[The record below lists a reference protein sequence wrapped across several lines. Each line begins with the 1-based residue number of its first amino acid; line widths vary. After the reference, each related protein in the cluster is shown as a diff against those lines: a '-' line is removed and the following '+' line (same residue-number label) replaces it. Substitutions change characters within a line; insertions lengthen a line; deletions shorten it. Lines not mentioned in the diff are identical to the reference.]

1 MKIKVMFRS
10 IKFKSVETLNFIA
23 WKEKYHINQGANTK
37 ITSCYAIQ
45 CFCPGVEIRTLS
57 HFGTSSQLFLKM
69 PVCSVSNDTLLT
81 GHVAFIILQ
90 MSDFSRLA
98 LDVYVFTR
106 YGYNIKKIQTQ
117 RGHNKA
123 MVMVRFLKCNVI

>member
-1 MKIKVMFRS
+1 MFRS

-45 CFCPGVEIRTLS
+45 GFCPGVEIRTLS
-57 HFGTSSQLFLKM
+57 HFGISSQLFLKM

-123 MVMVRFLKCNVI
+123 MVMVRFLKCNEI